1 MRTRTLWRALLVTAG
16 LAAMALA
23 PSAVQAQSPGAAVDL
38 AASVQRLQMGDVRPD
53 LAPTV
58 FRGQMDLGRGDP
70 EVPIPL
76 GHDRYEEGGLFF
88 NFGWAMYQQT
98 NPLDHQII
106 ARRGF
111 QDTNGSVRLP
121 GEKEGIQGRFFGSAR
136 PALDVADAGGPGT
149 YTPGWRVGLG
159 WRFRDGSAIEIDW
172 LQMFNT
178 HYFHTATAVPPQFQ
192 VLPSLA
198 DSFLSA
204 PVFGFPN
211 AYAGPAR
218 KIDQGTD
225 FAVYGIWNGAS
236 IMSIDFLQRYQQADI
251 TYREPLCETDDYR
264 LYGLAG
270 PRFAWIWER
279 FRWRTVSQDLD
290 GNAGEADVAIYSNI
304 VSNRM
309 YGCFIG
315 CGQDWWLGHGFSVS
329 LDLRAAVLLDIVK
342 ERASFE
348 LGAKDS
354 PPISKRSI
362 TDYTVVP
369 QVQGT
374 LYISYNPIEAVQIR
388 LGYDVMAFFNT
399 IASEKPIVFD
409 WGGMD
414 PAFNHQ
420 FIRYFN
426 GIQASLGFVF

>member
-1 MRTRTLWRALLVTAG
+1 
-16 LAAMALA
+16 
-23 PSAVQAQSPGAAVDL
+23 
-38 AASVQRLQMGDVRPD
+38 
-53 LAPTV
+53 
-58 FRGQMDLGRGDP
+58 
-70 EVPIPL
+70 
-76 GHDRYEEGGLFF
+76 
-88 NFGWAMYQQT
+88 
-98 NPLDHQII
+98 
-106 ARRGF
+106 
-111 QDTNGSVRLP
+111 
-121 GEKEGIQGRFFGSAR
+121 
-136 PALDVADAGGPGT
+136 
-149 YTPGWRVGLG
+149 
-159 WRFRDGSAIEIDW
+159 
-172 LQMFNT
+172 
-178 HYFHTATAVPPQFQ
+178 
-192 VLPSLA
+192 
-198 DSFLSA
+198 
-204 PVFGFPN
+204 
-211 AYAGPAR
+211 
-218 KIDQGTD
+218 
-225 FAVYGIWNGAS
+225 
-236 IMSIDFLQRYQQADI
+236 
-251 TYREPLCETDDYR
+251 
-264 LYGLAG
+264 
-270 PRFAWIWER
+270 
-279 FRWRTVSQDLD
+279 
-290 GNAGEADVAIYSNI
+290 VAIYSNI

-409 WGGMD
+409 WGGVD